1 MKFRK
6 IQEDKLEEKL
16 KGRKLIK
23 VSFIKDQFNFT
34 FDDKTTLKSKS
45 FTPDMVDWIRRQQGQ
60 EKEYVDLIF
69 ETLNTI
75 LK

>member
-23 VSFIKDQFNFT
+23 VFFSKNQFNFT
-34 FDDKTTLKSKS
+34 FDDKTILKSKP

-60 EKEYVDLIF
+60 EREYVDLVF
-69 ETLNTI
+69 ETLTEL